1 MPRPLIILDLEATG
15 LDVNTAR
22 IVEFAAVKVDWETF
36 DTIDEKDFLIN
47 PGKAIPKE
55 SSDIHGIK
63 YADVKDE
70 PKFKDVAADL
80 VKWMDGCD
88 LAGYNIIRFDVPLLL
103 CEFERAGVKFSLED
117 RAFIDGYEIFV
128 HFQPHTL
135 AGAYRFYCNGD
146 IKDAHKAMGDVLTTT
161 DVLMAQ
167 LEKYKAF
174 TKDEVSLDAAG
185 VQAVVRNKDAIDL
198 QGKLVWK
205 DGLVAIS
212 FGKHMGQQLN
222 TVPKSYIKWMLKNKV
237 VADPKGAFLLEQALE
252 GKFAKRKK

>member
-1 MPRPLIILDLEATG
+1 MKPLIILDLETTG

-36 DTIDEKDFLIN
+36 DTIDEKDFLLN

-80 VKWMDGCD
+80 AKWMDGCD
-88 LAGYNIIRFDVPLLL
+88 LGGYNIVRFDVPLLL

-135 AGAYRFYCNGD
+135 AGALEFYCQEK
-146 IKDAHKAMGDVLTTT
+146 IEDAHTALGDVLTTKA
-161 DVLMAQ
+161 VLAAQ
-167 LEKYKAF
+167 LNKYEAF
-174 TKDEVSLDAAG
+174 NVKPVGLDALG
-185 VQAVVRNKDAIDL
+185 VQGIVRNKDTIDL
-198 QGKLVWK
+198 QGKLIWK
-205 DGLVAIS
+205 DGLVAIN
-212 FGKHMGQQLN
+212 FGKHMSQQLN
-222 TVPKSYIKWMLKNKV
+222 TIPKSYIKWMLKNKV